1 MKISS
6 KILAAL
12 LFSFTAIHS
21 HAQEPAALVAEPVML
36 MEPTV
41 GETNALI
48 GAINK
53 ARTDLGVAPVAVD
66 MELSKWAANGF
77 PEVVN
82 APGAVDVTALRKEFG
97 ANEVGVLRGIV
108 THRGVKSGAEFPKYW
123 AKDPQWNAIMIA
135 DFTHIGAAT
144 VKRSDGK
151 LVAFVYLIRK

>member
-1 MKISS
+1 MKTSS
-6 KILAAL
+6 TILAV
-12 LFSFTAIHS
+12 LFLGLSAISS
-21 HAQEPAALVAEPVML
+21 HAQEPAALAAEPVML
-36 MEPTV
+36 VVPTV

-53 ARTDLGVAPVAVD
+53 ARTDLGLAPLAVD
-66 MELSKWAANGF
+66 MILSERAASDF

-123 AKDPQWNAIMIA
+123 AKDPQWNSIMLA
-135 DFTHIGAAT
+135 DFTHIGATT

>member
-1 MKISS
+1 MKYVLTNS
-6 KILAAL
+6 AAL
-12 LFSFTAIHS
+12 IFCLGAIHS
-21 HAQEPAALVAEPVML
+21 QAQEPSAPAAEVVML
-36 MEPTV
+36 AVPTV

-53 ARTDLGVAPVAVD
+53 ARTDLGVTPLAVD
-66 MELSKWAANGF
+66 LLLSERAANAF
-77 PEVVN
+77 PEVIKV
-82 APGAVDVTALRKEFG
+82 PGAVDVTALRKEFG

-108 THRGVKSGAEFPKYW
+108 THRGVKSGAEFTKYW